1 MADLTPAKRRQM
13 PKSAFAL
20 SGHRFPLNDKEHDR
34 LAIGGATRAERAG
47 NISAST
53 AARIKSEAHAKLHS
67 PDAAH
72 NRHMKQIVKGL
83 SRHKLR

>member
-1 MADLTPAKRRQM
+1 MARLSAEQRKQLPASKFAGPRR
-13 PKSAFAL
+13 S
-20 SGHRFPLNDKEHDR
+20 FPLTDRVHDR

-53 AARIKSEAHAKLHS
+53 AARIKSEARAKLHS

-72 NRHMKQIVKGL
+72 NRHMKQIVNGL